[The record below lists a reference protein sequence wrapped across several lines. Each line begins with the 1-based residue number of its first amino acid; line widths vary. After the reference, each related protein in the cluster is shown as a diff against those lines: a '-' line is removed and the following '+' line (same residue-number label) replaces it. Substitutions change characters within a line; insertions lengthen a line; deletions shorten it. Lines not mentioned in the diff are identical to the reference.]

1 MPLAATKVQRKT
13 LILNMS
19 ERNRETPSPW
29 NLTNDTNELF
39 YRKKLMER
47 KQIVVARLERD
58 GVGRTGIWG
67 ALHPNSGPWSG

>member
-29 NLTNDTNELF
+29 NLTNDTKEPS
-39 YRKKLMER
+39 YRKETHGWHTDFQLPEWR
-47 KQIVVARLERD
+47 VRVWAGL
-58 GVGRTGIWG
+58 GCGRW
-67 ALHPNSGPWSG
+67 